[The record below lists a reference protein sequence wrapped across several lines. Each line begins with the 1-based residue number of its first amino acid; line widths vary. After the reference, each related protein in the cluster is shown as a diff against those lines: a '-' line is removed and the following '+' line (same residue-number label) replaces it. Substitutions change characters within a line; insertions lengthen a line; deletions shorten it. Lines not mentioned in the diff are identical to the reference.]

1 MDRIRT
7 LILGAAGRDF
17 HNFNVVYR
25 DDTRYDVVGFTAA
38 QIPDIADRWYPADLA
53 GPLYP
58 AGVPIF
64 HEEELAK
71 LIERLA
77 VRQVVFSYSDV
88 PYDYVMHRAAIAN
101 AAGADFLLLGP
112 RATMLQSPKPVVAVC
127 AVRTGAGKS
136 QVSRRIVQLLRSN
149 GLRVAVVRHPMP
161 YGDLSAQRVQRFSRL
176 EDLQTQHCTI
186 EEVEEYEPH
195 IVDGSVVF
203 AGVDYADILEQAASE
218 ADVILWDGGNNDLP
232 FYRPTLHVVVTD
244 PLRLGNEL
252 NYYPGEANLR
262 MADVVVINKVDS
274 AYLDSIQELRHHIRS
289 ANPYALVVEAASPV
303 RGDRPDLI
311 TGRKVLV
318 VEDGPTL
325 THGEMRFGAGTILAR
340 KFAAAKIV
348 DPRPYAVG
356 SIAHALEEY
365 PAMDCALPAI
375 GYSDRQLRDLATTIE
390 RVPCDVVVVGTPI
403 DLTRWIKIFPP
414 VVRASYELQEIG
426 HPDLGDALDAFIR
439 NVQLDITRK
448 MGSGGSGGDS
458 RQQVHFASREE
469 LTDRDGNLAGR
480 NV

>member
-25 DDTRYDVVGFTAA
+25 DDARYEVVGFTAA
-38 QIPDIADRWYPADLA
+38 QIPNIADRRYPADLA

-64 HEEELAK
+64 QEEQLPT
-71 LIERLA
+71 LLERFA

-88 PYDYVMHRAAIAN
+88 SYDYVMHRAAIAN

-112 RATMLQSPKPVVAVC
+112 RATMLQSPRPVIAVC

-136 QVSRRIVQLLRSN
+136 QVSRRIVQLLRDT

-161 YGDLSAQRVQRFSRL
+161 YGDLSAQRVQRFGTL
-176 EDLQTQHCTI
+176 EDLQTERCTI

-195 IVDGSVVF
+195 LANGSVVF
-203 AGVDYADILEQAASE
+203 AGVDYAEILEKAASE
-218 ADVILWDGGNNDLP
+218 ADVIVWDGGNNDLP
-232 FYRPTLHVVVTD
+232 FYRPTLHIVVAD

-262 MADVVVINKVDS
+262 MADVVVINKVDT
-274 AYLDSIQELRHHIRS
+274 ADLATTEQLRGHVRL
-289 ANPYALVVEAASPV
+289 ANPYAVIVEAASPV

-318 VEDGPTL
+318 IEDGPTL
-325 THGEMRFGAGTILAR
+325 THGGMRFGAGTILAR
-340 KFAAAKIV
+340 KFAAAKIL

-356 SIAHALEEY
+356 SIAHTLEAY
-365 PAMDCALPAI
+365 PAIDCALPAM
-375 GYSDRQLRDLATTIE
+375 GYSERQMHDLATTIE

-403 DLTRWIKIFPP
+403 DLTRLIKIMVP
-414 VVRASYELQEIG
+414 VVRASYDLQEIG
-426 HPDLGDALDAFIR
+426 HPDLRDALDAFIR
-439 NVQLDITRK
+439 NVQLDVAQK
-448 MGSGGSGGDS
+448 MGSG
-458 RQQVHFASREE
+458 V
-469 LTDRDGNLAGR
+469 
-480 NV
+480 V